1 MTSTQINDSH
11 PISVWLE
18 YFGGTNGPEFSLPI
32 NGMPEPERPADPVS
46 LKDFAEWAINATIIW
61 KLNGNF
67 VRNGG
72 WRYVRSLII
81 EQLQEKEEE
90 GESTNE

>member
-1 MTSTQINDSH
+1 MTSTQINEPH
-11 PISVWLE
+11 PISAWLE
-18 YFGGTNGPEFSLPI
+18 YFGGTNSTEFSLPI

-61 KLNGNF
+61 RLNGNF

-72 WRYVRSLII
+72 WRHVRSLII
-81 EQLQEKEEE
+81 DQLGQTNQEE
-90 GESTNE
+90 GK